1 MTSAERVQL
10 EKDILYE
17 HHKAEQD
24 FRAELLKLRRWQERL
39 QNASEK
45 LKSFA
50 QYVEAGPLRK
60 DGAPSGEVSDLDLE
74 EINRTHQQV
83 LMLREKLDQL
93 SADKKSL
100 GL

>member
-1 MTSAERVQL
+1 MTSSERVQL

-24 FRAELLKLRRWQERL
+24 FQAELLNLRRWQERL
-39 QNASEK
+39 QIAADK
-45 LKSFA
+45 LKIFT
-50 QYVEAGPLRK
+50 QYIESAPLHK
-60 DGAPSGEVSDLDLE
+60 DGAPTGEASGIDSE
-74 EINRTHQQV
+74 EISRTCHES
-83 LMLREKLDQL
+83 LRLREKLEQL